1 MTSTYY
7 PQQWN
12 DETLAQAGP
21 QRYNR
26 VPGTGPMAPV
36 AAPVAAPVSR
46 IRHIDQGR
54 FWVGAVLTSTV
65 AALGGVIGLVVVQD
79 LLQVQLS
86 RSPFGPGPVHIAG
99 YGLLAGL
106 VAMLAA
112 TLYAGLLA
120 FAPRPTVY
128 FGALG
133 GLLTALAVLLPFTVP
148 MAIGGQ
154 IALAAINLTVGVLIL
169 SLIPVAAS
177 NARPQL

>member
-7 PQQWN
+7 SQQWN
-12 DETLAQAGP
+12 DETIDQAAS
-21 QRYNR
+21 QRYQR
-26 VPGTGPMAPV
+26 PATGPV

-46 IRHIDQGR
+46 IRHIDQAR

-65 AALGGVIGLVVVQD
+65 AGLGGVIGLVVAQD
-79 LLQVQLS
+79 LLQISLS
-86 RSPFGPGPVHIAG
+86 GSPFGIGPVHIAS

-112 TLYAGLLA
+112 AVYAGLLA

-133 GLLTALAVLLPFTVP
+133 GLLTALAVLLPFTAP
-148 MAIGGQ
+148 TAIGGQ

-177 NARPQL
+177 NARPQR